1 MYGMHNSAARKMVY
15 NWAKLGKLCLLE
27 LKNSPLHYM
36 IDWLSPTLL
45 LKGNMK
51 RNISHTSIKTP
62 NLHFSIFFL
71 CIPQCPREGWRL
83 LETWV
88 LRKGRSWD
96 IGKPCGL
103 AVNHHKWEPKKSWA
117 EYQALFSFQVLLT
130 LAAFSKHCR
139 GSSEFLH
146 WILRSFLWPE
156 KLLKL
161 TDVFGMDVSLPF
173 KNPSVIQGVRWRL
186 FLRILRHQHGK
197 GDYCIWMQR
206 MTQFLMRPNSCLHK
220 SVNQF
225 SLLVFFW

>member
-1 MYGMHNSAARKMVY
+1 MQTNAASSAFTAAGQYLSSELVTLLSFMCGVHNSAAHKMVY
-15 NWAKLGKLCLLE
+15 KWAKLGKICLLE
-27 LKNSPLHYM
+27 LKNSPLRYM
-36 IDWLSPTLL
+36 IDWLSLTLL

-103 AVNHHKWEPKKSWA
+103 AVNHHKCEPKKSWA
-117 EYQALFSFQVLLT
+117 EHQALFSFQVLLT

-139 GSSEFLH
+139 GEF
-146 WILRSFLWPE
+146 S
-156 KLLKL
+156 
-161 TDVFGMDVSLPF
+161 VSALD
-173 KNPSVIQGVRWRL
+173 S
-186 FLRILRHQHGK
+186 
-197 GDYCIWMQR
+197 
-206 MTQFLMRPNSCLHK
+206 
-220 SVNQF
+220 
-225 SLLVFFW
+225 